1 MILCFS
7 IPVPISWKRRVPYY
21 TSFLKLTVIP
31 LLIILLSDKAYSQ
44 TTYYDN
50 YAFRIPLT
58 LNNSSLGISTDQ
70 TNFVALLKVVN
81 PSFVNGNCTNQ
92 TGGSTSVPPFAIIDS
107 AYSTT
112 TELYY
117 QI

>member
-1 MILCFS
+1 MILYFS
-7 IPVPISWKRRVPYY
+7 IPVSISWKRRILYY
-21 TSFLKLTVIP
+21 ISFLKLAIIP
-31 LLIILLSDKAYSQ
+31 LLLLLSNNKAYSQ

-70 TNFVALLKVVN
+70 TNFVALLKIVN

-112 TELYY
+112 T
-117 QI
+117 